1 MKLRLVSPLAAAL
14 GLAWTSS
21 VLLLLA
27 SPTTDAAKISK
38 FGHLHKR
45 RAGSFEKDGV
55 RDGRYAV
62 NDHDFRGRRLN
73 IFEHC
78 PTVKTAKSSKST
90 TPTLCQCVACC
101 EGMSILQTFVGI
113 IYREK
118 WRDKMISFFHLQD
131 MYRLVYLCEFV
142 FIIRICLVLSS
153 KIFASYQSFQ
163 VSLIQDMGRD
173 LCSRT
178 TSVLLSVLQR
188 IVQSCVECYV
198 SSLPFHLL
206 LRL

>member
-55 RDGRYAV
+55 
-62 NDHDFRGRRLN
+62 FRGRRLN

-101 EGMSILQTFVGI
+101 EGMSILQTFVGVN
-113 IYREK
+113 
-118 WRDKMISFFHLQD
+118 ISLFHLQD

-178 TSVLLSVLQR
+178 KSVILNVLQR
-188 IVQSCVECYV
+188 TVQSCVGYFV
-198 SSLPFHLL
+198 PRLPFHLL

>member
-1 MKLRLVSPLAAAL
+1 MPQHEQMTPFVVEVRPARHHFPFSATINNLSRVTFPEEIIMKLRLVSPLAAAL

-113 IYREK
+113 IYRER
-118 WRDKMISFFHLQD
+118 WRDNMISFFHLQD
-131 MYRLVYLCEFV
+131 MCRLVYLFV
-142 FIIRICLVLSS
+142 RVCFRHKNLFGSD
-153 KIFASYQSFQ
+153 F
-163 VSLIQDMGRD
+163 
-173 LCSRT
+173 
-178 TSVLLSVLQR
+178 
-188 IVQSCVECYV
+188 
-198 SSLPFHLL
+198 
-206 LRL
+206 